1 MAGRAQRVPGPATE
15 PGPAPDGDAGDYL
28 ATGEPGGDHEP
39 VSGRAPRRSRRRL
52 SASSLLVI
60 RILLVADGFILAV
73 VGGISAA
80 FVERPAG
87 VLFAGGA
94 WLASGVLFGC
104 VPFTD
109 PYRHE
114 RSGRRARP

>member
-1 MAGRAQRVPGPATE
+1 VVEPATE
-15 PGPAPDGDAGDYL
+15 RGPVPDGDPDDYL
-28 ATGEPGGDHEP
+28 ATDEPGGDHES

-60 RILLVADGFILAV
+60 RILLVADGFMLVV

-114 RSGRRARP
+114 RSGRRARR